1 MFLQYSFL
9 FFSFFYLIYQTFSL
23 QKQFCQDG
31 DRSSLLQFKQTFVFD
46 TFSCDPSTDYT
57 KLSSWKVGDDCCSW
71 NGVDCDD
78 QTGRVIGLDLSNSCL
93 YGSINSD
100 SPLFRL
106 VHLTSL
112 NLSSNNFNLSRIPG
126 RIRSLSKLKHLDL
139 ASANFS
145 GQIPTEILELS
156 QLVTLSLWQNPLMLH
171 KPSLKELVEA
181 LTNLTEL
188 KLSGV
193 NISSHVPQSLS
204 NLTSLTSLLLKE
216 CSLQGEF
223 PGAIFK
229 LPNLCFLSLQNNP
242 DLTGYLPEFEVAS
255 PIEMLALDGTNI
267 SGQLPVSIGNL
278 RSLSYF
284 SASGCSF
291 GGPIPSSIGNLTKLN
306 YLELSVNYFA
316 GNIPSSLGNLL
327 QLTFLALN
335 SNNFSSSTLDWVG
348 KLTNLQVLDLGS
360 TNSYGVIPSSFQNL
374 TQLVQL
380 WLTSNQLTG
389 QIPSWL
395 GNSTHLTKLV
405 LSDNELQGLV
415 PDSIFR
421 VPYIQVVDVVSNNL
435 SGSMRYDS
443 FLQSKYLS
451 ILQLSANHLSFAN
464 DNTYINATLPK
475 FQILSLAGCQLREFP
490 AFLRGQDK
498 LEVLVL
504 TKNNIK
510 GYVPN
515 WIFTLESLSLLN
527 LANNFLIGFE
537 HYSSVTLPWTHL
549 RMLGLSSNKLE
560 GPLPIPPASVALYDV
575 SQNKLS
581 GDVSPLFCN
590 LTSAFA
596 LDLSGNNLSGNL
608 PPCLAN
614 LGSSASVLKLSN
626 NNLSGKIPDNY
637 ASGCA
642 LMMMDFSQNKFEGEL
657 PRSLANCSKLEILNL
672 EDNRM
677 TDVFPSWLGI
687 LPHLRILSL
696 RSNKLHGAIGQ
707 PLSKLEFN
715 RLQIIDLSNN
725 NFTGKMPLEYFQ
737 NWVAMKSIVNNRLA
751 YMEAISNF
759 QVTGGFYNF
768 LFPYFIRIVN
778 KGTERSYNQILEFF
792 VVVDLSS
799 NKFEGEIPESLGT
812 LRALQSLNLSNNILT
827 GHIPLSLGNLKD
839 LEALDLSLN
848 ELSGNIPIQLSV
860 LTFLSIFNVSYNK
873 LTGPVPRGNQFGT
886 FQNDSF
892 SANPGLC
899 GMPLSKMCGD
909 TGTLS
914 LQPPKDEDVESPLE
928 FNWEIVLIG
937 IGSGL
942 VIGVAFGCAMDTR
955 KYEWLVKKKFARWR
969 RS

>member
-1 MFLQYSFL
+1 MERRSDSQPDWWLE
-9 FFSFFYLIYQTFSL
+9 
-23 QKQFCQDG
+23 KQLCQDG
-31 DRSSLLQFKQTFVFD
+31 DGSSLLQFKQTFVFD
-46 TFSCDPSTDYT
+46 TFSCDPSTDNYT

-71 NGVDCDD
+71 DGVDCDV
-78 QTGRVIGLDLSNSCL
+78 QTGHVIGLNLSSSCL

-100 SPLFRL
+100 SPVFRL

-126 RIRSLSKLKHLDL
+126 GIRSLSKLKHLDL
-139 ASANFS
+139 AFANFS
-145 GQIPTEILELS
+145 GQIPSEILELF
-156 QLVTLSLWQNPLMLH
+156 QLVSLSLWQNPFMLQ

-204 NLTSLTSLLLKE
+204 NLTSLTTLLLKD
-216 CSLQGEF
+216 CSLHGEF

-229 LPNLCFLSLQNNP
+229 LPNLCIVSLRNNP
-242 DLTGYLPEFEVAS
+242 DLTGYLPEFSVAS
-255 PIEMLALDGTNI
+255 PLEKLALDGTNM
-267 SGQLPVSIGNL
+267 SGQLPFSISNL

-291 GGPIPSSIGNLTKLN
+291 GGLIPSSIGNLTKLDH
-306 YLELSVNYFA
+306 LELSDNYFS

-327 QLTFLALN
+327 QLTYLALT
-335 SNNFSSSTLDWVG
+335 SNNFSPGTLDWLG
-348 KLTNLQVLDLGS
+348 KLTNLQILDLRN
-360 TNSYGVIPSSFQNL
+360 TNSYGAIPSSFRNL
-374 TQLVQL
+374 TQLVEL

-421 VPYIQVVDVVSNNL
+421 LPYIQVVDLYSNNL

-451 ILQLSANHLSFAN
+451 ILQLSANHLSFV
-464 DNTYINATLPK
+464 DNTYSNVTLPK
-475 FQILSLAGCQLREFP
+475 FEILSLAGCQLGEFP

-504 TKNNIK
+504 NQNNIK

-515 WIFTLESLSLLN
+515 WIFTLERLSLLN
-527 LANNFLIGFE
+527 LAHNFLIGFE
-537 HYSSVTLPWTHL
+537 HYPSVTLPSTHL
-549 RMLGLSSNKLE
+549 TVLGLSNNKLE
-560 GPLPIPPASVALYDV
+560 GPLPIPPASLAVYDV

-596 LDLSGNNLSGNL
+596 LDFSGNNLSGNL
-608 PPCLAN
+608 PPCLGN
-614 LGSSASVLKLSN
+614 LGSSASVLKLTN

-642 LMMMDFSQNKFEGEL
+642 LMMMDFSQNNFEGEL
-657 PRSLANCSKLEILNL
+657 PRSLANCSNLEILNL
-672 EDNRM
+672 EDNQM

-696 RSNKLHGAIGQ
+696 RSNKFHGAIGQ
-707 PLSKLEFN
+707 PLSKLQFN

-725 NFTGKMPLEYFQ
+725 NFTGKLPLEYFR
-737 NWVAMKSIVNNRLA
+737 NWVAMKVIVNNRLA
-751 YMEAISNF
+751 YMEAITNF
-759 QVTGGFYNF
+759 QSSGGFYNF

-778 KGTERSYNQILEFF
+778 KGTQRSYNQILEFF

-839 LEALDLSLN
+839 LEALDFSLN
-848 ELSGNIPIQLSV
+848 ELSGDIPIQLSV
-860 LTFLSIFNVSYNK
+860 LTFLSVFNVSYNK

-892 SANPGLC
+892 FANPGLC

-914 LQPPKDEDVESPLE
+914 LPPPKDEDVESPLE

-955 KYEWLVKKKFARWR
+955 KYEWLIKKKFSRGR
-969 RS
+969 RSYKN